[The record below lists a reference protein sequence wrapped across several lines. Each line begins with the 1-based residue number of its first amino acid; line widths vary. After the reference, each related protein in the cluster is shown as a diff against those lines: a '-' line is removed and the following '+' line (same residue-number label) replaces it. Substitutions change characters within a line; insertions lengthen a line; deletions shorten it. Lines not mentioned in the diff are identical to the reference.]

1 MLVTCVSGAQLS
13 NYATYL
19 VEPEQAPLSIVL
31 TALSTA
37 CGVVA
42 TPLLALLMLGQRV
55 PVDAKGMSLSIM
67 QIVILP
73 VAAGLLL
80 SKYLPGLVRRLKP
93 VLSAVALLDTCACVG
108 ASLSSNAAAART
120 RTGALVLV
128 PVLILHGV
136 AFVIGHK
143 IGEVVGNGSPALA
156 HTLSLQTGMQ
166 SSLLALLLASNF
178 FSDPLTCLPCG
189 LSVIVMTLGGF
200 ALVVH
205 WNGRR
210 SKKTG

>member
-1 MLVTCVSGAQLS
+1 MCSLQVTCVSGAQLS

-73 VAAGLLL
+73 VAAGA
-80 SKYLPGLVRRLKP
+80 
-93 VLSAVALLDTCACVG
+93 SA
-108 ASLSSNAAAART
+108 
-120 RTGALVLV
+120 
-128 PVLILHGV
+128 
-136 AFVIGHK
+136 
-143 IGEVVGNGSPALA
+143 
-156 HTLSLQTGMQ
+156 
-166 SSLLALLLASNF
+166 
-178 FSDPLTCLPCG
+178 
-189 LSVIVMTLGGF
+189 
-200 ALVVH
+200 
-205 WNGRR
+205 
-210 SKKTG
+210 